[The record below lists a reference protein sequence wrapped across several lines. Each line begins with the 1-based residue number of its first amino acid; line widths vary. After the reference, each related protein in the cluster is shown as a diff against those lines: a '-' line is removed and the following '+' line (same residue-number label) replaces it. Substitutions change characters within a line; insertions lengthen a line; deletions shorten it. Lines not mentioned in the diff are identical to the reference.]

1 MKRATV
7 HTAHKVPDRPPIQVQ
22 AGQEVAV
29 GERDDEWP
37 EFIFVTTT
45 TGSGW
50 VPTRHLTITG
60 PGRAVVHTAY
70 DTTELP
76 AAVGD
81 TLDVIVE
88 DLQSGWVW
96 CRSRQGDEGWV
107 PVRALDLEP

>member
-1 MKRATV
+1 MKRAI
-7 HTAHKVPDRPPIQVQ
+7 AHIAHEIPDRAPIQVH

-29 GERDDEWP
+29 GERDGEWP
-37 EFIFVTTT
+37 EFVFVTTT

-50 VPTRHLTITG
+50 VPTRHLTMTG

-76 AAVGD
+76 ASVGD
-81 TLDVIVE
+81 TFDVLAE

-96 CRSRQGDEGWV
+96 CRSREGVEGWV
-107 PVRALDLEP
+107 PVRNLNLEP